1 MHPVNEE
8 LTVVFCFRHPTSG
21 AALTGIAA
29 SINVTVYD
37 EAYESF
43 ETGHPTEIAKG
54 LYYYAFTPDAAG
66 VWTPIAE
73 YEGASPA
80 LTAPKAFLVGA
91 DLETILDA
99 IKAKTDLTSTDN
111 ISANPTYMHDPIVDQ
126 ANIVVAQVGLVRNK
140 PSADPIQI
148 AEITNAGLIKV
159 WRYRD
164 GTDADWVLIVEG
176 GGMGAAIGGV
186 YYQYTFP
193 SASWQTGDLILYE
206 VYDIE
211 VTLGGEVFTL
221 STVQGFGMV
230 GTASSLAAIKAKTD
244 LIGASV
250 ATAGEYDTEMAHL
263 DADITSRAPA
273 SEYDTEAAH
282 LDADISAIIQQVALT
297 GHPANSI
304 GKILYDFYNTRLGAT
319 RCGYLDNLSA
329 GAAALEATL
338 TAIKG
343 DGWTDETLKALKDGG
358 DSGYTNITGTDFV
371 ADTHSLKNIKDGIDG
386 VPTNAEAEALIEN
399 AADTL
404 TSHDITTGNDTSET
418 TVIEIAKAG
427 IYALSAWFDLDALE
441 TAVEGG
447 TVTIRLYNK
456 IDGSNYSDIPT
467 AYVTYVVG
475 SENEYPSIEAN
486 MLHGYSKVTIQCS
499 MDVTATRTIACRS
512 ITRDLGA

>member
-8 LTVVFCFRHPTSG
+8 LTVVFCFRRPTTG

-37 EAYESF
+37 EEYSSF

-54 LYYYAFTPDAAG
+54 LYYYTFTPDAAG

-73 YEGASPA
+73 YEGLTPV
-80 LTAPKAFLVGA
+80 LTAPKAFIVGT

-230 GTASSLAAIKAKTD
+230 GTASSLATIKAKTD

-250 ATAGEYDTEMAHL
+250 ATAGEYDTEMARIT
-263 DADITSRAPA
+263 ADVA
-273 SEYDTEAAH
+273 TEAKQDVIDGFH
-282 LDADISAIIQQVALT
+282 DVPTADVATNTQMRDVIGNKDDTSSGTSIVAL
-297 GHPANSI
+297 I
-304 GKILYDFYNTRLGAT
+304 
-319 RCGYLDNLSA
+319 
-329 GAAALEATL
+329 
-338 TAIKG
+338 
-343 DGWTDETLKALKDGG
+343 KALSVTL
-358 DSGYTNITGTDFV
+358 SGTETIT
-371 ADTHSLKNIKDGIDG
+371 A
-386 VPTNAEAEALIEN
+386 
-399 AADTL
+399 
-404 TSHDITTGNDTSET
+404 GNTE
-418 TVIEIAKAG
+418 V
-427 IYALSAWFDLDALE
+427 
-441 TAVEGG
+441 
-447 TVTIRLYNK
+447 TVTHNK
-456 IDGSNYSDIPT
+456 GIMNYPVASPLDELGGRDYWTEYIDVDSFKIHISMADLENDHDFNYH
-467 AYVTYVVG
+467 V
-475 SENEYPSIEAN
+475 
-486 MLHGYSKVTIQCS
+486 
-499 MDVTATRTIACRS
+499 
-512 ITRDLGA
+512 